1 MGVLIATV
9 KKELIS
15 LLFSPVG
22 YIIAVLLYFARGWEV
37 YRLVANAAVF
47 NYDTSTFAT
56 YYIIYGQS
64 TYIFFVLVPPILTMR
79 FFAEERR
86 TGSLELLMTA
96 PVRDFQVVIGKWLSA
111 VIFGALLWLPTLP
124 ILSLLST
131 DMVLSQ
137 GISYGPVLSAYFG
150 LFLLGSMLL
159 AVGLFASSL
168 TDNVLLAAII
178 AMIFN
183 LGLVVLAPQMLHPY
197 LREWFG
203 DTYIV
208 SVFMEQTQVYEHL
221 ANWFGR
227 GQIDSSKI
235 AFYVGGTVFFLFLT
249 VRSLESRKWR

>member
-1 MGVLIATV
+1 MGVVAATV
-9 KKELIS
+9 KKELTS

-22 YIIAVLLYFARGWEV
+22 YIIAVLLYFARGLEV
-37 YRLVANAAVF
+37 YRLVFFASEL

-79 FFAEERR
+79 FFAEEKR
-86 TGSLELLMTA
+86 TGSLEVLMTA
-96 PVRDFQVVIGKWLSA
+96 PVRDLEVVLGKWVAA
-111 VIFGALLWLPTLP
+111 VLFGALLWLPTLP

-131 DMVLSQ
+131 DLVLSQ
-137 GISYGPVLSAYFG
+137 SISYGPVLSAYFG

-159 AVGLFASSL
+159 AVGIFTSSL
-168 TDNVLLAAII
+168 TDNVLLAAIV

-183 LGLVVLAPQMLHPY
+183 LGLVALAPQMLHPY
-197 LREWFG
+197 LHEWFG
-203 DTYIV
+203 DTYLV
-208 SVFMEQTQVYEHL
+208 SVFMDQTQVYEHL